1 MSEIIKNI
9 ICEVGTDISGKWVMT
24 ENVEKIALQIIKE
37 CAKAA
42 DKNVYPSAY
51 NAYQYNYSLINQLA
65 EPPININQLAEPPIN
80 SKNYSS
86 IDCTKAPP
94 EYRLKLKPSFSI
106 LQHFGIE
113 E

>member
-65 EPPININQLAEPPIN
+65 EPPIN